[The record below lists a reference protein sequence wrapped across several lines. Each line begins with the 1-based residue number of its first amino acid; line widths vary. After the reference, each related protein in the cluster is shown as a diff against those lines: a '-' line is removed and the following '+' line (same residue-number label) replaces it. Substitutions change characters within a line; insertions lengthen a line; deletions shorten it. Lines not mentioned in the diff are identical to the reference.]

1 LKGYEILLIIAL
13 LFLGFLIKSLYERQ
27 KEKKQ
32 MLYRLRE
39 GYGGLPEND
48 YSAER
53 YESIGFY
60 HTNYK
65 KDTPVIDDITWNDL
79 DMDTVFMVLN
89 NTCTGVGEE
98 HLYAMLRTPCF
109 ESDTLKERN
118 RIAEYF
124 DAHED
129 ERLKVQ
135 SKLLTLGKHKKIG
148 IYEYIHALRK
158 LEKHNILP
166 NIVMCGAIISAFI
179 GLLINLS
186 VFLMAVFV
194 VMAVNMMMYF
204 HYMSKI
210 RSYFQVISY
219 MVRLIDCAKEVSELN
234 IPGIQS
240 YSENIKKNLKP
251 LLKIRKSA
259 WLFASGNNAGND
271 IFDFVLDYV
280 KMIFHIDIINFG
292 RVVRLL
298 NREWE
303 SFDCIMADISMIDC
317 AIAIGSF
324 RNYVG
329 TYSIPKLSKNYEKR
343 IKVVDVYHPLIENP
357 VYNSLDETKSVLL
370 TGSNASGK
378 STFLKT
384 IAINAILSQ
393 TIYTSLSKEYQANYF
408 RIYSS
413 MALSD
418 NIMGNESYYIVEI
431 KSLKRILDEVDGS
444 FPVLCFIDEVL
455 RGTNTI
461 ERIAASSQILDYF
474 GKRNV
479 LCFAATHDIE
489 LTSMLKGVYANYH
502 FQEEVK
508 NNDILFDYKLYK
520 GRATSRNAIKLL
532 GIIGFGKDIIDKA
545 NLTGARFEKD
555 GIWTL

>member
-1 LKGYEILLIIAL
+1 MKGYEILLIIAL
-13 LFLGFLIKSLYERQ
+13 LFLIFLIKSIYERQ
-27 KEKKQ
+27 KENKQ
-32 MLYRLRE
+32 ILYKLRE
-39 GYGGLPEND
+39 GYGNLPKND
-48 YSAER
+48 YSAEQ

-60 HTNYK
+60 YKNYQAG
-65 KDTPVIDDITWNDL
+65 TPVIDDITWNDL
-79 DMDTVFMVLN
+79 DMDTIFMVLN
-89 NTCTGVGEE
+89 NTCTGIGEE
-98 HLYAMLRTPCF
+98 HLYSMLRTPCF
-109 ESDTLKERN
+109 ESSVLKERS

-135 SKLLTLGKHKKIG
+135 TKLLNLGKLKIIG
-148 IYEYIHALRK
+148 VYEYMQALRNLK
-158 LEKHNILP
+158 THNVWP
-166 NIVMCGAIISAFI
+166 NIIMCGAMICSII
-179 GLLINLS
+179 GLFINFT

-194 VMAVNMMMYF
+194 MLAVNMVTYF
-204 HYMSKI
+204 SYMSNI
-210 RSYFQVISY
+210 RSYFLVISY
-219 MVRLIDCAKEVSELN
+219 MARLIKCAGQVSELN
-234 IPGIQS
+234 IPGIKP
-240 YSENIKKNLKP
+240 YSEDIKKNIKP
-251 LLKIRKSA
+251 LLKVRKSA
-259 WLFASGNNAGND
+259 WLFVSGSDAGSD
-271 IFDFVLDYV
+271 IFSFILDYL

-303 SFDCIMADISMIDC
+303 NFDRIMEDISIIDC
-317 AIAIGSF
+317 SIAIASF

-329 TYSIPKLSKNYEKR
+329 TYSLPQLSKSYKKS
-343 IKVVDVYHPLIENP
+343 IKIVDAYHPLIENP
-357 VYNSLDETKSVLL
+357 VFNSLEETKSVLL

-393 TIYTSLSKEYQANYF
+393 TIYTSLSKEYKANYF

-418 NIMGNESYYIVEI
+418 NIMGKESYYIVEI
-431 KSLKRILDEVDGS
+431 KSLKRIMDEMDGDI
-444 FPVLCFIDEVL
+444 PVLCFIDEVL

-461 ERIAASSQILDYF
+461 ERISASSQILAYF
-474 GKRNV
+474 GQKNV

-489 LTSMLKGVYANYH
+489 LTSMLDDVYANYH

-508 NNDILFDYKLYK
+508 DDDILFDYKLYR

-532 GIIGFGKDIIDKA
+532 GIIGFGKDIIEKA
-545 NLTGARFEKD
+545 NQTGARFEES